1 MRASGAI
8 LLALSAGAL
17 PAQEPAHMMQL
28 KPCPSTPNCVST
40 QASDAS
46 KRMDPISFSGPPAA
60 AQATLLA
67 ILQAPRV
74 EVTESREGYIHAVF
88 TTRLMKYRDDV
99 EFLIDP
105 DAQLIH
111 FRSASRVGT
120 SDLGTNRRRMKGLIR
135 DFKSAHH
142 E

>member
-1 MRASGAI
+1 MDPIPFDGPAAQAHAI
-8 LLALSAGAL
+8 LLRVL
-17 PAQEPAHMMQL
+17 E
-28 KPCPSTPNCVST
+28 
-40 QASDAS
+40 
-46 KRMDPISFSGPPAA
+46 R
-60 AQATLLA
+60 
-67 ILQAPRV
+67 PRV
-74 EVTESREGYIHAVF
+74 EVTESTETYVHAVF

-105 DAQLIH
+105 DAHLIH

-135 DFKSAHH
+135 DFESTHH

>member
-1 MRASGAI
+1 MRTSAAI
-8 LLALSAGAL
+8 LLALTAAAL
-17 PAQEPAHMMQL
+17 PAQEPARMTKL

-40 QASDAS
+40 QATDAS
-46 KRMDPISFSGPPAA
+46 KRMDPISFSGPPAE
-60 AQATLLA
+60 AQAKLLA
-67 ILQAPRV
+67 ILQKPRV

-88 TTRLMKYRDDV
+88 TTRLMRYRDDV

-105 DAQLIH
+105 EAHLIH